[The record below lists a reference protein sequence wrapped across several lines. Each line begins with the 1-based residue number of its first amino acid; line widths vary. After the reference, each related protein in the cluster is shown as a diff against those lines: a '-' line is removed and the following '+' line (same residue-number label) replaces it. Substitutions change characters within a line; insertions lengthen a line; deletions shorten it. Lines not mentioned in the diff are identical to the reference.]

1 MSISNGV
8 VYLLSTS
15 TIAGTTAAKA
25 ALTRVVFGA
34 GALTVLASF
43 VAVVTGL
50 GRTPEKADRQPPRRI
65 HRSIS

>member
-25 ALTRVVFGA
+25 ALTRLVFGA
-34 GALTVLASF
+34 GALTALASF
-43 VAVVTGL
+43 VAVITGL
-50 GRTPEKADRQPPRRI
+50 RKAPEEQERRRRGRTY
-65 HRSIS
+65 RSIG